1 MKQITYTKRALKT
14 LRSMQKS
21 RATAIVAKI
30 EAYAE
35 GQNVDAVTM
44 KGSDLV
50 RIRLGSWRIIL
61 DATGVVI
68 AVLKIG
74 PRGDVYKK

>member
-1 MKQITYTKRALKT
+1 
-14 LRSMQKS
+14 MQKS
-21 RATAIVAKI
+21 RARAIIAKI
-30 EAYAE
+30 EAYAD
-35 GQNVDAVTM
+35 GQNVDAVTL

-74 PRGDVYKK
+74 SRGDVYKNRE